1 VRLIATDL
9 DGTLLTSY
17 STVSD
22 RTVATLRR
30 AVDAGVVLVLA
41 TGRPP
46 TSTSRI
52 VRLLDGLV
60 SYVVAVNGS
69 VVSQVV
75 DGAFHLAHIESFPRS
90 LADEAVSRLRGAI
103 DGMRFAIATEHG
115 FAFEPGFGERVPDPP
130 DVMETVADVADHPGD
145 TVFKLFAFHMQREV
159 RDYLGEMAPCMP
171 DGMMAG
177 HMGLDG
183 AEIGPVGID
192 KATGLAR
199 VCDRLGIGPVDV
211 VAFGDN
217 LNDHAMLRWAG
228 LGVAMANADEPTRSV
243 ADEVTSSNDDDG
255 VAIVI
260 ERLLGGAAGA

>member
-9 DGTLLTSY
+9 DGTLLNSF

-22 RTVATLRR
+22 RTIATLRR
-30 AVDAGVVLVLA
+30 AVGAGVVLVLA

-46 TSTSRI
+46 TSTSRV
-52 VRLLDGLV
+52 VRLLDPLV

-69 VVSQVV
+69 IVSQVV
-75 DGAFHLAHIESFPRS
+75 DGEFHLAHIESFPRS
-90 LADEAVSRLRGAI
+90 LADAAVGRLRSSI

-130 DVMETVADVADHPGD
+130 EAMETVADVGEHPGD
-145 TVFKLFAFHMQREV
+145 TVFKLFAFHMEREV
-159 RDYLGEMAPCMP
+159 RSYLDEMAPCMP
-171 DGMMAG
+171 AGMMAA

-183 AEIGPVGID
+183 AEVGPVGID

-199 VCDRLGIGPVDV
+199 LCERLSIEPADV

-243 ADEVTSSNDDDG
+243 ADEVTATNDDDG

-260 ERLLGGAAGA
+260 ERLLDAR